1 MKKLIAVILLSV
13 SALLITACKSEGN
26 TTPSLSTDA
35 PETICSHVEVVDA
48 GSAATCTEPGLTDGS
63 HCSVCGVTL
72 KEQTVIQPTG
82 HSFGEW
88 KDIKTVSCTEGGE
101 QERTCTVCG
110 FSEKQIITAPGHSL
124 PDEWSV
130 DVPATCTQT
139 GTKSRA
145 CTRCG
150 EKVETAEIPMTEHVI
165 VTDPAVA
172 ATCKKSGLSE
182 GKHCSVCNTVITAQ
196 KKTTASHK
204 YSDYKC
210 SSCGKIQDEHQVD
223 YLKNWTMKNGTV
235 DGEFVR
241 YRSYVGNYNIWS
253 MLTWEYGVYNFKF
266 AWADLEDDEIVV
278 TSLYPE
284 NYLTDGTYYCSVA
297 VLEPVTENTILSVE
311 FLISPQS
318 FTKNSPITVIDY
330 NGDISGGDVN
340 TAAEYCRVLIC
351 QLLDQTKTELKRLNI
366 GMTLADLG
374 FTAYK

>member
-1 MKKLIAVILLSV
+1 MKKLLAVVLISV

-35 PETICSHVEVVDA
+35 PETTCSHVEVVDA

-88 KDIKTVSCTEGGE
+88 KDINTVSCTEGGE

-110 FSEKQIITAPGHSL
+110 FSEKQTITAPGHSL
-124 PDEWSV
+124 SDEWTV

-139 GTKSRA
+139 GTKSRT

-172 ATCKKSGLSE
+172 ATCTKSGLTE

-196 KKTTASHK
+196 EKTTASHR
-204 YSDYKC
+204 YSGYKC
-210 SSCGKIQDEHQVD
+210 SVCGKIQNGHQVD
-223 YLKNWTMKNGTV
+223 YLKNWIMQNGTV
-235 DGEFVR
+235 SGETTR
-241 YRSYVGNYNIWS
+241 YRSYIGRDMVWSLIATEDEVGIGLAVYGDDVNIYITLYFDHPKDGKYDCIVTFEEPTS
-253 MLTWEYGVYNFKF
+253 SYDVTTEFK
-266 AWADLEDDEIVV
+266 
-278 TSLYPE
+278 
-284 NYLTDGTYYCSVA
+284 VA
-297 VLEPVTENTILSVE
+297 PKG
-311 FLISPQS
+311 
-318 FTKNSPITVIDY
+318 FTKNTPLTLTYYDGPES
-330 NGDISGGDVN
+330 SRN
-340 TAAEYCRVLIC
+340 TFAEASRVTFC
-351 QLLDQTKTELKRLNI
+351 ELLDVSKNEMKKLSL
-366 GMTLADLG
+366 GMTIADFG

>member
-1 MKKLIAVILLSV
+1 MKKILAVILLTV
-13 SALLITACKSEGN
+13 SALLITACKSEGTPAS
-26 TTPSLSTDA
+26 TTEK
-35 PETICSHVEVVDA
+35 PETTCNHVEVLDA
-48 GSAATCTEPGLTDGS
+48 GTAATCTESGMTDGS
-63 HCSVCGVTL
+63 HCSICGATI

-88 KDIKTVSCTEGGE
+88 AEIKAATCTEAGE
-101 QERTCTVCG
+101 QEHTCATCG
-110 FSEKQIITAPGHSL
+110 HTEKQEIEALGHAL
-124 PDEWSV
+124 PEEWTT
-130 DVPATCTQT
+130 DVAATCIQVGQMSKT
-139 GTKSRA
+139 

-172 ATCKKSGLSE
+172 ATCTKSGLSE

-210 SSCGKIQDEHQVD
+210 SSCGKIQDGHQVD
-223 YLKNWTMKNGTV
+223 YLRNWTMKNGTV

-253 MLTWEYGVYNFKF
+253 MLAWEYEYNFKI
-266 AWADLEDDEIVV
+266 AWTDLENDEIVV
-278 TSLYPE
+278 TSLFPE
-284 NYLTDGTYYCSVA
+284 NDPTGGTYYCAVV
-297 VLEPVTENTILSVE
+297 VLEPVTENEILMVE

-330 NGDISGGDVN
+330 DGDISGGDVN

>member
-1 MKKLIAVILLSV
+1 
-13 SALLITACKSEGN
+13 
-26 TTPSLSTDA
+26 
-35 PETICSHVEVVDA
+35 
-48 GSAATCTEPGLTDGS
+48 
-63 HCSVCGVTL
+63 
-72 KEQTVIQPTG
+72 
-82 HSFGEW
+82 
-88 KDIKTVSCTEGGE
+88 
-101 QERTCTVCG
+101 
-110 FSEKQIITAPGHSL
+110 
-124 PDEWSV
+124 
-130 DVPATCTQT
+130 
-139 GTKSRA
+139 
-145 CTRCG
+145 
-150 EKVETAEIPMTEHVI
+150 
-165 VTDPAVA
+165 
-172 ATCKKSGLSE
+172 
-182 GKHCSVCNTVITAQ
+182 
-196 KKTTASHK
+196 
-204 YSDYKC
+204 
-210 SSCGKIQDEHQVD
+210 
-223 YLKNWTMKNGTV
+223 
-235 DGEFVR
+235 
-241 YRSYVGNYNIWS
+241 

>member
-1 MKKLIAVILLSV
+1 MKKLIAVILLSF
-13 SALLITACKSEGN
+13 SALLITACKPISSEG
-26 TTPSLSTDA
+26 A
-35 PETICSHVEVVDA
+35 PETTCSHVEVVDA
-48 GSAATCTEPGLTDGS
+48 GSAATCTEPGLSDGS

-88 KDIKTVSCTEGGE
+88 KDINTVSCTEGGE

-182 GKHCSVCNTVITAQ
+182 GKHCSVCNMVIAAQ
-196 KKTTASHK
+196 KKTTADHK
-204 YSDYKC
+204 YSNYKC
-210 SSCGKIQDEHQVD
+210 GVCGKIQDGHQVD
-223 YLKNWTMKNGTV
+223 YLRKWVLTNGTEEEQV
-235 DGEFVR
+235 TAYFSDSEDWAAMVMDDAVAIGYGKPMTGIRINVTMFLEP
-241 YRSYVGNYNIWS
+241 SKGGKYNCTVS
-253 MLTWEYGVYNFKF
+253 
-266 AWADLEDDEIVV
+266 LETTGSSV
-278 TSLYPE
+278 TSK
-284 NYLTDGTYYCSVA
+284 
-297 VLEPVTENTILSVE
+297 TIMR
-311 FLISPQS
+311 FLVNPKT
-318 FTKNSPITVIDY
+318 FTKNTEITLTYY
-330 NGDISGGDVN
+330 NGPASSRKEHA
-340 TAAEYCRVLIC
+340 TLARVSFCAMLNVT
-351 QLLDQTKTELKRLNI
+351 QTEMKKAGTGL
-366 GMTLADLG
+366 TLADLG